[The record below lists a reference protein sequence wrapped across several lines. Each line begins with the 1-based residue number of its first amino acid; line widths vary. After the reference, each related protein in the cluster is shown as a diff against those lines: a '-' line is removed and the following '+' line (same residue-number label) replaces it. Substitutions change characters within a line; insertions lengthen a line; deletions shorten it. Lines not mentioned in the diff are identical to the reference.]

1 MSRAARYVHPPRD
14 PAPAATPAHPD
25 TADLRE
31 ITERAVRLYSERD
44 PRAACVALARG
55 ASRQTRGAKLAIVG
69 QLVETLA
76 EREPGLFDDCLTY
89 LARLRSQM
97 PAS

>member
-1 MSRAARYVHPPRD
+1 MTRLARHHHRD

-44 PRAACVALARG
+44 PRAACLALARG
-55 ASRQTRGAKLAIVG
+55 ASRQTRGGKASIIIALLEA
-69 QLVETLA
+69 LA
-76 EREPGLFDDCLTY
+76 EREPALFDDMRAY
-89 LARLRSQM
+89 LARLRSQV
-97 PAS
+97 PAA